1 MAAQEK
7 WAAAAAEVVGAP
19 VSGAVPL
26 ARRRDGGVALFVAGA
41 VLFALVV
48 LVFNLW
54 LPDQRFLGYFV
65 GALLMSL
72 CIQLGQEPVFAVR
85 TPDGIQM
92 TSSTRWS
99 PNPVTPPLG
108 PLDPATVSGP
118 GGLFRNVFEIGGVK
132 HRTSATQSRRFR
144 ELLGQSSR

>member
-1 MAAQEK
+1 MAAQQK

-19 VSGAVPL
+19 VSDAVPL
-26 ARRRDGGVALFVAGA
+26 ARRKDGGVALFVVGI
-41 VLFALVV
+41 VVFALAV
-48 LVFNLW
+48 LVFQVV
-54 LPDQRFLGYFV
+54 LPDQRFFGYFL
-65 GALLMSL
+65 GALLMSVF
-72 CIQLGQEPVFAVR
+72 IQLGQEPVFAVR
-85 TPDGIQM
+85 TPDGIHM

-99 PNPVTPPLG
+99 PNPVGPPLG

-144 ELLGQSSR
+144 DLVGQPSR

>member
-1 MAAQEK
+1 MSAQEK

-19 VSGAVPL
+19 VSQAVPL
-26 ARRRDGGVALFVAGA
+26 ARRREGGVALLVVGA
-41 VLFALVV
+41 VVFALVV
-48 LVFNLW
+48 LVFNVLV
-54 LPDQRFLGYFV
+54 PEQRFFGYFL
-65 GALLMSL
+65 GALLMTA
-72 CIQLGQEPVFAVR
+72 CIQLGQEQVFAVR

-99 PNPVTPPLG
+99 PSPVGPPLG

-132 HRTSATQSRRFR
+132 HRTSAAQSRRFR
-144 ELLGQSSR
+144 DLVGQGSR